1 MNKINAINPL
11 FLIRLAVAVIFLTH
25 SLHGV
30 FNQTV
35 NAFGESYL
43 NAVGFAP
50 FGVIIAWAM
59 ISFEIVGSVLLIFGK
74 FLRFI
79 IPAFCLILITGIVL
93 VHYPD
98 GWFVVGPGRNGV
110 EFSFVLL
117 VSLIA
122 IALPVWKVKD

>member
-1 MNKINAINPL
+1 MNKINAIDPL
-11 FLIRLAVAVIFLTH
+11 FLIRLAVGTIFLTH

-50 FGVIIAWAM
+50 FGIIIAWAM
-59 ISFEIVGSVLLIFGK
+59 ILFEIAGSVLLILGK
-74 FLRFI
+74 FLRLI
-79 IPAFCLILITGIVL
+79 VPCFCLILITGIVL

-98 GWFVVGPGRNGV
+98 GWFVVGPGRNGM

-122 IALPVWKVKD
+122 VLLPPKKIRI

>member
-1 MNKINAINPL
+1 MKTINPL
-11 FLIRLAVAVIFLTH
+11 FLIRLAVATIFLTH

-43 NAVGFAP
+43 NKVGFAP
-50 FGVIIAWAM
+50 FGVVLAWVIIL
-59 ISFEIVGSVLLIFGK
+59 FEIAGSILLIFGK

-79 IPAFCLILITGIVL
+79 VPVFCLILITGIVL

-122 IALPVWKVKD
+122 VSLPGEKNV

>member
-1 MNKINAINPL
+1 MKKINAINPL
-11 FLIRLAVAVIFLTH
+11 FLIRLAVATIFLTH

-43 NAVGFAP
+43 NTVGFAP
-50 FGVIIAWAM
+50 FGVILAWIM
-59 ISFEIVGSVLLIFGK
+59 ISFEIIGSVLLILGK

-79 IPAFCLILITGIVL
+79 VPVFCLILITGIVL

-98 GWFVVGPGRNGV
+98 GWYVVGPGRNGM

-122 IALPVWKVKD
+122 ILLQAKKIAE